1 MDTRRRYRVNAQP
14 TAAAAGTIDVGGD
27 LTVNRLGFGAMRITG
42 PGIWGDPPSR
52 DQAIATLRL
61 VVELGVNFIDTAD
74 SYGPEVS
81 ETLIAEAL
89 YPYPDELVIATK
101 GGLVRPGPGRWDAD
115 GRPGHLR
122 EACEGSLRRLR
133 LEQIPLYQ
141 FHRPDPEVPLAESI
155 GAIAELKNEGKI
167 RHVGI
172 SNVSESQLREAQR
185 IVPIVS
191 IQNRYNASDRRS
203 ESLIDLCEQEQL
215 VFLPWAPVQEAGQ
228 NPAVAN
234 AAERLGLTQHQVVLA
249 WLLASSPQILPI
261 PGTGSPRHAEENIAA
276 ASVALSP
283 EEIEAIS
290 KGVLSARD
298 LSRFRFVCRTSTG
311 HWVGAE
317 ASVTETIAITGG
329 RVVPIEGDPVENG
342 TVLLRDGK
350 IAAIEGPGFAA
361 PDGADVVDATGK
373 WVLPGFIDA
382 HAHAGVS
389 EEAQG
394 WAGQDTN
401 ERTDPVTAQVR
412 ALDAINP
419 ADLGFRDA
427 ISGGVLAVNVN
438 PGSANPIGGQTV
450 AIKCWGRTV
459 DEMVLREP
467 AGLKSALGE
476 NPKRVYGDRN
486 ETPSTRLG
494 TAAVIRSAFV
504 AAQNYQAKL
513 AASEDDAVPVDR
525 DLKLE
530 ALSRVLRREIPWR
543 QHCHRADDIATAMR
557 MAREFGYDLVI
568 DHGTEAYLLADQ
580 IAAASIPVIIGP
592 LFTSRSKVEL
602 RNRSLANPGRLAAA
616 GVTIAI
622 TTDHPVVPIHF
633 LIHQATLAVKEGLD
647 PVTALRA
654 VTIHPA
660 RIIGCA
666 DRIGSLAVGKD
677 ADLVIWSGDPLDV
690 MSRAERAYVDGHEIY
705 RYDYDRREGVFAPF

>member
-1 MDTRRRYRVNAQP
+1 MTE
-14 TAAAAGTIDVGGD
+14 TSAGT
-27 LTVNRLGFGAMRITG
+27 
-42 PGIWGDPPSR
+42 
-52 DQAIATLRL
+52 AI
-61 VVELGVNFIDTAD
+61 V
-74 SYGPEVS
+74 
-81 ETLIAEAL
+81 
-89 YPYPDELVIATK
+89 
-101 GGLVRPGPGRWDAD
+101 
-115 GRPGHLR
+115 
-122 EACEGSLRRLR
+122 
-133 LEQIPLYQ
+133 
-141 FHRPDPEVPLAESI
+141 
-155 GAIAELKNEGKI
+155 
-167 RHVGI
+167 
-172 SNVSESQLREAQR
+172 
-185 IVPIVS
+185 
-191 IQNRYNASDRRS
+191 
-203 ESLIDLCEQEQL
+203 
-215 VFLPWAPVQEAGQ
+215 
-228 NPAVAN
+228 
-234 AAERLGLTQHQVVLA
+234 
-249 WLLASSPQILPI
+249 
-261 PGTGSPRHAEENIAA
+261 
-276 ASVALSP
+276 
-283 EEIEAIS
+283 
-290 KGVLSARD
+290 
-298 LSRFRFVCRTSTG
+298 
-311 HWVGAE
+311 
-317 ASVTETIAITGG
+317 GG
-329 RVVPIEGDPVENG
+329 RVVPVEGEPIEGG
-342 TVLLRDGK
+342 IVLLRDGK
-350 IAAIEGPGFAA
+350 IAAVEGPGFAV
-361 PDGADVVDATGK
+361 PADVAVVDATGK

-382 HAHAGVS
+382 HAHVGVS
-389 EEAQG
+389 EEAEG

-419 ADLGFRDA
+419 ADLGLRDA
-427 ISGGVLAVNVN
+427 ITGGVLAVNVN
-438 PGSANPIGGQTV
+438 PGSANPIGGQTA

-476 NPKRVYGDRN
+476 NPKRVYGERN

-494 TAAVIRSAFV
+494 TAAVIRGAFV

-513 AASEDDAVPVDR
+513 AASASSAERPVVER

-568 DHGTEAYLLADQ
+568 DHGTEAHLLADQ

-633 LIHQATLAVKEGLD
+633 LIYQATLAVKEGLD

-666 DRIGSLAVGKD
+666 ARIGSLLVGKD

-690 MSRAERAYVDGHEIY
+690 MSRAERAFIDGREIY
-705 RYDYDRREGVFAPF
+705 RYDYSLREGVFASL

>member
-1 MDTRRRYRVNAQP
+1 V
-14 TAAAAGTIDVGGD
+14 
-27 LTVNRLGFGAMRITG
+27 
-42 PGIWGDPPSR
+42 
-52 DQAIATLRL
+52 
-61 VVELGVNFIDTAD
+61 
-74 SYGPEVS
+74 
-81 ETLIAEAL
+81 
-89 YPYPDELVIATK
+89 
-101 GGLVRPGPGRWDAD
+101 
-115 GRPGHLR
+115 H
-122 EACEGSLRRLR
+122 
-133 LEQIPLYQ
+133 
-141 FHRPDPEVPLAESI
+141 
-155 GAIAELKNEGKI
+155 
-167 RHVGI
+167 
-172 SNVSESQLREAQR
+172 
-185 IVPIVS
+185 
-191 IQNRYNASDRRS
+191 
-203 ESLIDLCEQEQL
+203 
-215 VFLPWAPVQEAGQ
+215 
-228 NPAVAN
+228 
-234 AAERLGLTQHQVVLA
+234 
-249 WLLASSPQILPI
+249 
-261 PGTGSPRHAEENIAA
+261 
-276 ASVALSP
+276 
-283 EEIEAIS
+283 
-290 KGVLSARD
+290 
-298 LSRFRFVCRTSTG
+298 
-311 HWVGAE
+311 
-317 ASVTETIAITGG
+317 
-329 RVVPIEGDPVENG
+329 
-342 TVLLRDGK
+342 
-350 IAAIEGPGFAA
+350 
-361 PDGADVVDATGK
+361 
-373 WVLPGFIDA
+373 
-382 HAHAGVS
+382 
-389 EEAQG
+389 EEAEG

-401 ERTDPVTAQVR
+401 ERTDPNTAHVR

-419 ADLGFRDA
+419 ADQGFRDA
-427 ISGGVLAVNVN
+427 IGGGVLAVNVN

-476 NPKRVYGDRN
+476 NPKRVYGERN

-494 TAAVIRSAFV
+494 TAAVIRGAFV

-513 AASEDDAVPVDR
+513 AASALKDSSERTVVDR

-580 IAAASIPVIIGP
+580 IAAAQIPVIIGP

-654 VTIHPA
+654 VTINPA

-666 DRIGSLAVGKD
+666 DRIGSLSVGKD

-690 MSRAERAYVDGHEIY
+690 MSRAERAFLDGREIY
-705 RYDYDRREGVFAPF
+705 RYDYDLREGVFDGH